1 MNLFTDL
8 LYFVTSGLLL
18 PCIAYLL
25 VLLVQSLMAAG
36 RYAVQQRHGAVAM
49 QSFIEQLHQWEHH
62 EAVAQNQAQANAPL
76 KVDYQPLQP
85 VVKQLLGARTM
96 ASADFMVTEYEV
108 MADKGLS
115 RFAGYAKLGPIL
127 GLMGT
132 LIPMGPALQGLAS
145 GDIAQLANQ
154 MQVAFT
160 TTVVGLM
167 IGVIGFVLYQYQRRQ
182 VARELSA
189 LELLVSLKFGRQ

>member
-1 MNLFTDL
+1 MNLFTDA
-8 LYFVTSGLLL
+8 LYFVTSGLLV

-25 VLLVQSLMAAG
+25 VLLIQSLMAAG
-36 RYAVQQRHGAVAM
+36 QYMVQQRHAAAAM
-49 QSFIEQLHQWEHH
+49 QGFVDQLHQWEHQGT
-62 EAVAQNQAQANAPL
+62 EAQPSNARSL
-76 KVDYQPLQP
+76 TIEYQPLQP
-85 VVKQLLGARTM
+85 VVKQLMGARTM

-108 MADKGLS
+108 LADKKLS
-115 RFAGYAKLGPIL
+115 RFSGYAKLGPIL

-182 VARELSA
+182 VARELSS
-189 LELLVSLKFGRQ
+189 LELLVSLKFGGQ